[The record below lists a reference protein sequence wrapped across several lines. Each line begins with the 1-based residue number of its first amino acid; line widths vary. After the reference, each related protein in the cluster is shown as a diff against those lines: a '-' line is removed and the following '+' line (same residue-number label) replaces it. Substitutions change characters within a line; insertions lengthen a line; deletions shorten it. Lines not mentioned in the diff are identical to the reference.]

1 MEKNGDLQRVFPKK
15 DLFPFAGE
23 TGLGIRHLAVRGDY
37 SIQLVSTFMRPSG
50 IMPIDHVEAGT
61 STVSP

>member
-15 DLFPFAGE
+15 DLFPVEGNRSGFRLP
-23 TGLGIRHLAVRGDY
+23 TIRRDY